1 MRETSLTSPGQI
13 MMGHQI
19 RRMAAVAISGI
30 EIAARRRA
38 NGKSPA
44 AKTLKAFFDSCSAA
58 VAAYVDSTAPTVV
71 SRVATSATLAT
82 ITLTEELA
90 NVIPASSTVTVSGGV
105 VTSLSVSG
113 STILIHGTGFAA
125 AATVT
130 YTKPGSAPFFTDAS
144 GNAVAT
150 FTGALA

>member
-1 MRETSLTSPGQI
+1 MRETSLTSPGAI

-19 RRMAAVAISGI
+19 RRMAAVAISGV

-58 VAAYVDSTAPTVV
+58 LVSYVDSAVPTVV

-82 ITLTEELA
+82 ITLSEELA
-90 NVIPASSTVTVSGGV
+90 NVIPVVGSVTISGGTVTGLAVSGN
-105 VTSLSVSG
+105 
-113 STILIHGTGFAA
+113 TILVIGTGFAA
-125 AATVT
+125 AATWT
-130 YTKPGSAPFFTDAS
+130 YTKPGSGNVFQDAS
-144 GNAVAT
+144 GNALAT
-150 FTGALA
+150 ATGALA

>member
-1 MRETSLTSPGQI
+1 MRETSLTSPGAI

-19 RRMAAVAISGI
+19 RRMAAVAISGV

-44 AKTLKAFFDSCSAA
+44 AKTLKAFFDSCSSALTT
-58 VAAYVDSTAPTVV
+58 YVDSVVPTVV

-82 ITLTEELA
+82 ITMSEELA
-90 NVIPASSTVTVSGGV
+90 NVIPATSSVTVSGGT
-105 VTSLSVSG
+105 VTGLSVSG
-113 STILIHGTGFAA
+113 NKLLITGTGFAA
-125 AATVT
+125 AATVA
-130 YTKPGSAPFFTDAS
+130 YTKPGSAPFLTDAS
-144 GNAVAT
+144 GNALAS